1 MAFDLSSEYEV
12 VTHGIYNE
20 SVKMK
25 DVMKHVMCPECGEKE
40 RIIYGNNNDSKILDD
55 ELYFYSK
62 SCRCDK
68 CGCLFNFRISNLIR
82 RPGYIHEILFKIS
95 LALTII
101 IVSIFG
107 VLAVFKSHHVL
118 FLAVAII
125 FLLAGIRVMYFIFD
139 RAPEITPSVKD
150 FDLEQDDLLRNDLD
164 FEEDNIIYEKV

>member
-20 SVKMK
+20 SIKMK

-40 RIIYGNNNDSKILDD
+40 QIIYGNNNDSKILDD
-55 ELYFYSK
+55 EIYFYSK

-68 CGCLFNFRISNLIR
+68 CGCLFNFRISNLIQR
-82 RPGYIHEILFKIS
+82 EDYKYKIFFRLS

-107 VLAVFKSHHVL
+107 VLAVFKSDHAL
-118 FLAVAII
+118 FFTGAII
-125 FLLAGIRVMYFIFD
+125 FLLTGISIMYCIYES
-139 RAPEITPSVKD
+139 APSITPSVKD
-150 FDLEQDDLLRNDLD
+150 FDLEQNDLLRNDLD
-164 FEEDNIIYEKV
+164 FEEDL